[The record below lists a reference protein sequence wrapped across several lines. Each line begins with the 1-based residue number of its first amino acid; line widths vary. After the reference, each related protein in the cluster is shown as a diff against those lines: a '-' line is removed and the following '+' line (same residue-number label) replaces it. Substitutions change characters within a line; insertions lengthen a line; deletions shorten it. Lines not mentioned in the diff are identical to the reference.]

1 MTPKERAEITQA
13 ATQGLNRAIRNW
25 NQVGSQM
32 RKAMVLDSISSE
44 AYAVNESVIPG
55 HPFVDEEKPEVDEFV
70 ALVVDMRK
78 SSERLKTRAS
88 FPGIEDGFQRVYYE
102 TSALLPALAQ
112 TALHKD
118 GHVTEYLGDGVLI
131 LFRVD
136 TDDRPKTIKAAYN
149 AAARCVDISRKI
161 VNDLLFERFKLPS
174 LDIGAGLSLSKAMV
188 TMVGLPGSMQPK
200 AIGQCV
206 WEASKLSAG
215 YNRVN
220 VSEDLKTAWPSV
232 KGGSLKFT
240 RLDSHKYSVPGFEV
254 RKAG

>member
-1 MTPKERAEITQA
+1 MTPEERAEITQA
-13 ATQGLNRAIRNW
+13 ATRGLDRAIRNW

-32 RKAMVLDSISSE
+32 RKAYAMDSISNE
-44 AYAVNESVIPG
+44 VYAVNESVIPG
-55 HPFVDEEKPEVDEFV
+55 HPFVEEEKPEVDEFV

-78 SSERLKTRAS
+78 SSERLKTRGN

-136 TDDRPKTIKAAYN
+136 TADRPKTIRAAYN
-149 AAARCVDISRKI
+149 AAAKCVDVSREI
-161 VNDLLFERFKLPS
+161 VNELLSTRFKLPG

-200 AIGQCV
+200 AVGQCV

-215 YNRVN
+215 YNKVN
-220 VSEDLKTAWPSV
+220 VSKDLKSAWPPT
-232 KGGSLKFT
+232 KGGNLKFT
-240 RLDSHKYSVPGFEV
+240 RLDSDKYSVPGFEV
-254 RKAG
+254 RKTS